1 MQEPFWNM
9 AMKHFNNQ
17 VVADPSN
24 YKSLAEGL
32 VPDFLQTLKDRL

>member
-1 MQEPFWNM
+1 M
-9 AMKHFNNQ
+9 AMKHFNKQ

-32 VPDFLQTLKDRL
+32 VPDFLETVKNRL